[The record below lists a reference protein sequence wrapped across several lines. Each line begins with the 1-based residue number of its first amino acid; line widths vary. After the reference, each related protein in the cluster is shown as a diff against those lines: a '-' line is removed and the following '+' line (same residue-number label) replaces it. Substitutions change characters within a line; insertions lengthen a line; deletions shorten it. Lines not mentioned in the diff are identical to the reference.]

1 MIRVFLFVLLF
12 GVSSVALA
20 QVGPAPY
27 SGVPVATPIQSGA
40 QGSVNVD
47 VPQDIP
53 SMDDMVGK
61 QLGALYLKNT
71 QCQLKTAVLTQQVKK
86 GKEDLEAMKKLA
98 DALRVKCG
106 KPCEEPKVEPKK

>member
-1 MIRVFLFVLLF
+1 VTKVHTCLVIAALILGSTSLA
-12 GVSSVALA
+12 SLA
-20 QVGPAPY
+20 QN
-27 SGVPVATPIQSGA
+27 S
-40 QGSVNVD
+40 GSVNVD

-53 SMDDMVGK
+53 SMDALVGK
-61 QLGALYLKNT
+61 QLGELYLKAT

-86 GKEDLEAMKKLA
+86 GQEDLEAMKKLA

>member
-1 MIRVFLFVLLF
+1 VTKVHTCLVIAALVLGSTSLA
-12 GVSSVALA
+12 SLA
-20 QVGPAPY
+20 QN
-27 SGVPVATPIQSGA
+27 S
-40 QGSVNVD
+40 GSVNVD

-71 QCQLKTAVLTQQVKK
+71 QCQLKSAVLTQQVRK

-106 KPCEEPKVEPKK
+106 KPCEEPKPEKK